1 MLDNERLRF
10 EQELIMPVNLS
21 IKNVPDELVER
32 LRRRAAASHRS
43 MQGELMEILE
53 EALTKRGPLTPQD
66 VLKRVREMGL
76 ETPDDAVQMIRADR
90 DSR

>member
-1 MLDNERLRF
+1 
-10 EQELIMPVNLS
+10 MPLNLS

-43 MQGELMEILE
+43 MQGELMAMLE
-53 EALTKRGPLTPQD
+53 EALTERRPLTLQE
-66 VLKRVREMGL
+66 VLNKVREMGL
-76 ETPDDAVQMIRADR
+76 ETPDEAVQMIRADR

>member
-1 MLDNERLRF
+1 
-10 EQELIMPVNLS
+10 MPLNLS

-43 MQGELMEILE
+43 MQGELMAMLE
-53 EALTKRGPLTPQD
+53 EALTERGPLTPKE
-66 VLKRVREMGL
+66 VLERVREMGL
-76 ETPDDAVQMIRADR
+76 ETPDEAVQMIRADR

>member
-1 MLDNERLRF
+1 
-10 EQELIMPVNLS
+10 MPLNLS

-43 MQGELMEILE
+43 MQGELIAMLE
-53 EALTKRGPLTPQD
+53 EALTERGPLTPKE
-66 VLKRVREMGL
+66 VLERVREMGL
-76 ETPDDAVQMIRADR
+76 ETPDEAVQMIRADR

>member
-1 MLDNERLRF
+1 
-10 EQELIMPVNLS
+10 MPLNLS

-43 MQGELMEILE
+43 MQGELMAMLE
-53 EALTKRGPLTPQD
+53 EALTERGPLTPKE
-66 VLKRVREMGL
+66 VLERVREMGL
-76 ETPDDAVQMIRADR
+76 ETGDEAVEDIRHLR